1 MVGWIIY
8 QLGGQT
14 RDPIYG
20 PVLTFP
26 LKQISCAV
34 VVVQSR
40 HTLLSH
46 CLVYKVQTCC
56 WWAHT
61 CDLFRVWFKQWNF
74 WGTMN
79 IIISSNGWFK
89 KCHILIKIKSLNLG
103 YLPVHYSSYNS
114 ISIYKTSISII
125 LLLLQKV
132 VLVTLFETKCLFL

>member
-89 KCHILIKIKSLNLG
+89 KCQILIKIKSLNLG
-103 YLPVHYSSYNS
+103 YLPVHYSNYNS